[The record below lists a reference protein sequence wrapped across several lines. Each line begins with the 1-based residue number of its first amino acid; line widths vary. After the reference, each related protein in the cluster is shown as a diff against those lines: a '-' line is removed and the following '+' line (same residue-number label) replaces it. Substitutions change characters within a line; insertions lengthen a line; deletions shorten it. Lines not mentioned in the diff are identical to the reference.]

1 MHSRTI
7 DRYLSVRYKFDM
19 NLDDEIVLDVLLFE
33 NFIDFSL
40 ICGRLRLKQG

>member
-1 MHSRTI
+1 
-7 DRYLSVRYKFDM
+7 M